1 MEKKTASAIM
11 LALLVVCVIDS
22 ATVGFVAH
30 ADDSEGESIDWWF
43 MFRHDENHTG
53 YSTSNVSTPIVSYKN
68 LTTSG
73 EVRSSPAVVND
84 VVFVGALDGYVY
96 RWDVATWTKKNSTRF
111 GPIFSSPAVVDG
123 VVYIGSND
131 SYVYALN
138 AVDLAMI
145 RNFTTGGAVRSS
157 PVVVEGIVYAGSFD
171 GYFYAWNT
179 STGKEL
185 WKFWTAS
192 PIESSP
198 AVSGD
203 TIVFGAN
210 DGRIYALERISGRIR
225 WYHETNGAVISSPAV
240 EGDIVFVGSNDTNV
254 YALDATTGK
263 PIWNYSTGGNV
274 TSSPAVAHGMV
285 FVGSDNGYVY
295 ALDITT
301 GWSIKNYTTGGPVGS
316 SPTVTADGMVFVG
329 SCDKKIYAFNAS
341 TGEQIWNNGTE
352 GPVYS
357 SPAIAKGMVFVGSDD
372 HKVYVFATENKLPV
386 ASFTH
391 DPDKPII
398 YHTATFDASAS
409 FDPDGNTIWYSWNF
423 GDNKTDSGKIMTHV
437 YETAGTYIVTLT
449 ATDDGEPKATN
460 STSQSITVLEAWPMF
475 RHDPKHWGNSTSLA
489 PVTNKV
495 LWNQTIGPDVS
506 GDPLM
511 YPSPAVVNGVVYI
524 GSTNDTEGRVYALNA
539 TDDGA
544 VIWNYTL
551 GGHIH
556 SSPAVADGMVFIG
569 SDDLNVYALN
579 ATNGNLVWKY
589 TATGQV
595 ISSPVVA
602 YNKVFISSR
611 AGWLYALPET
621 DPNGNG
627 IIDPNEVKWKYRHP
641 EGGEVE
647 SSPAVADGMVFFG
660 SLDDKIYALLDDPN
674 GNGVIDSNEVK
685 WINQTGGR
693 VYSSPTVAYEKVFV
707 GSDDGCVYAFDKT
720 NGNIEW
726 KVQIGTS
733 IKSSPAVADG
743 MVFVGSD
750 DGNLYALNATTND
763 PNGEIIWKTPKPLG
777 SVRWSSPAVAEGK
790 VFIGTTDGRVYALR
804 LKDGEIWWSYQTATR
819 SPIDSSP
826 AVLNDTLYVASKDGK
841 LYAFWEQVH
850 DIAVTT
856 VSSQPRVAQNQ
867 TLDIAVSVENQGSF
881 NETDINVT
889 AQYDDNLFN
898 STSINLTR
906 GEERLLIIPWNTTS
920 VPEGNYTIY
929 VNATLAPP
937 ITDNDTADNTKYVN
951 ITVEIGVHD
960 INVTDVKP
968 SSARAPG
975 PIIILKDIVGQG
987 YTVTIYV
994 TVKNEGNYTEK
1005 NINVTAYWSNSTH
1018 TNQTIGSII
1027 IPELLIKTSVTVSIT
1042 WSTSGIAKGN
1052 YTVSAVADTVPGE
1065 TDTADNTFVNGV
1077 VKVAIAGDINGD
1089 GHVNVLDAILLGS
1102 VFGSAPGEPAWS
1114 ANADINGDGYVNIL
1128 DAIILGNHFDEKEP

>member
-1 MEKKTASAIM
+1 VT
-11 LALLVVCVIDS
+11 
-22 ATVGFVAH
+22 
-30 ADDSEGESIDWWF
+30 
-43 MFRHDENHTG
+43 
-53 YSTSNVSTPIVSYKN
+53 
-68 LTTSG
+68 
-73 EVRSSPAVVND
+73 SSPAV
-84 VVFVGALDGYVY
+84 ADG
-96 RWDVATWTKKNSTRF
+96 
-111 GPIFSSPAVVDG
+111 
-123 VVYIGSND
+123 
-131 SYVYALN
+131 
-138 AVDLAMI
+138 
-145 RNFTTGGAVRSS
+145 
-157 PVVVEGIVYAGSFD
+157 
-171 GYFYAWNT
+171 
-179 STGKEL
+179 
-185 WKFWTAS
+185 
-192 PIESSP
+192 
-198 AVSGD
+198 
-203 TIVFGAN
+203 
-210 DGRIYALERISGRIR
+210 
-225 WYHETNGAVISSPAV
+225 
-240 EGDIVFVGSNDTNV
+240 IVFVGSNDTQV
-254 YALDATTGK
+254 YALDATTGTR
-263 PIWNYSTGGNV
+263 IWNYTTGGNV
-274 TSSPAVAHGMV
+274 TSSPATAYGMV
-285 FVGSDNGYVY
+285 FVGSNDAKVY
-295 ALDITT
+295 ALNATT
-301 GWSIKNYTTGGPVGS
+301 GEHIWNYSTEGPVNS
-316 SPTVTADGMVFVG
+316 SPAVSRDGKVFVG
-329 SCDKKIYAFNAS
+329 SCDNRTYAFDAF
-341 TGEQIWNNGTE
+341 TGNHIWNYTTK

-357 SPAIAKGMVFVGSDD
+357 SPAIANGKVFIGSDD
-372 HKVYVFATENKLPV
+372 NGVYVFATENKLPV

-409 FDPDGNTIWYSWNF
+409 FDPDGNITWYSWNF
-423 GDNKTDSGKIMTHV
+423 GDNKTDSGKIMTHI
-437 YETAGTYIVTLT
+437 YETAGTYIVTLNV
-449 ATDDGEPKATN
+449 TDNGEPIATN

-495 LWNQTIGPDVS
+495 LWNQTIGTDVS

-524 GSTNDTEGRVYALNA
+524 GSTNDTKGIVYALNA

-544 VIWNYTL
+544 VIWNYTI

-556 SSPAVADGMVFIG
+556 SSLAVADGMVFIG

-579 ATNGNLVWKY
+579 ATNGNLIWTY

-627 IIDPNEVKWKYRHP
+627 IIDQNEVKWKYRHL

-660 SLDDKIYALLDDPN
+660 SLDHKIYALLDDPN
-674 GNGVIDSNEVK
+674 GNGAIDSNEVK
-685 WINQTGGR
+685 WINQTGGGI
-693 VYSSPTVAYEKVFV
+693 YSSPTVAYEKVFV
-707 GSDDGCVYAFDKT
+707 GSDDGSVYAFDKT
-720 NGNIEW
+720 NGNMEW

-750 DGNLYALNATTND
+750 DDNLYALKATTND

-777 SVRWSSPAVAEGK
+777 SVWWSSPAVAEGK

-826 AVLNDTLYVASKDGK
+826 AVLNDTLYVASKDGR
-841 LYAFWEQVH
+841 LYAFGGKVH
-850 DIAVTT
+850 DVAITGIYAPLK
-856 VSSQPRVAQNQ
+856 VSQNL
-867 TLDIAVSVENQGSF
+867 TIDIAVSVENQGSF

-968 SSARAPG
+968 STPGIDPTAP
-975 PIIILKDIVGQG
+975 IILKNIVGQG

-1018 TNQTIGSII
+1018 INQTIGSIV

-1052 YTVSAVADTVPGE
+1052 YTISAYAWPVPGE
-1065 TDTADNTFVNGV
+1065 TNTADNYYTCNVPVHVGVPGDVSGPTQGVYDGTCNMRDIQYLILHFNSKPSSSNWDPNADVNNDGTV
-1077 VKVAIAGDINGD
+1077 NMRDIQI
-1089 GHVNVLDAILLGS
+1089 AILK
-1102 VFGSAPGEPAWS
+1102 FNQNE
-1114 ANADINGDGYVNIL
+1114 
-1128 DAIILGNHFDEKEP
+1128 